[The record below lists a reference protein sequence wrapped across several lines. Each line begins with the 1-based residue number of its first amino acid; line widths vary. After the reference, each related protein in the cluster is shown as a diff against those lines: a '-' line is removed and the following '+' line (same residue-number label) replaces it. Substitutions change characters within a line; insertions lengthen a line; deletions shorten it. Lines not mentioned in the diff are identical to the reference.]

1 MVPRINRMES
11 WRWRGEAK
19 DVNVRASLLSAQYSL
34 AFSASCASAYGAK
47 QGCIPYP
54 AIKPK
59 REYRRHKFNEL
70 DHENLPLL
78 GGLESCRSATKM
90 RRSCSEE
97 CPDFMHCV
105 ETSAIELH
113 KQIHPVNGEQTPA
126 RMTSPS
132 VAQMR
137 SSHLQMRSLD
147 SERHNAHRLFHRA
160 C

>member
-59 REYRRHKFNEL
+59 REYRRHKIQRAGPRKPPVVGRLRIVPQCDKN
-70 DHENLPLL
+70 
-78 GGLESCRSATKM
+78 ATIM
-90 RRSCSEE
+90 
-97 CPDFMHCV
+97 
-105 ETSAIELH
+105 L
-113 KQIHPVNGEQTPA
+113 
-126 RMTSPS
+126 
-132 VAQMR
+132 
-137 SSHLQMRSLD
+137 
-147 SERHNAHRLFHRA
+147 
-160 C
+160 